1 MSRSSAPANGAK
13 SRKTTKSARTPKRRP
28 VGRPPGKTRDA
39 RLKKIL
45 AVARRLF
52 AENGFEETTFD
63 TVSREAGMTR
73 TALYSYFASK
83 AGLYLATLKDIHEEF
98 LPDFR
103 QALEECATLRE
114 RFRRIAM
121 AATVAHARDSSIT
134 GFLSAHPLEIRRHPE
149 LHAAVHEYDSAAY
162 ATMAAMFDEAKRSGE
177 ISSAASTPHLVSAF
191 FGGALGVGLFQY
203 GMEAYSP
210 QAPSLAKAMSVFA
223 SMSEG
228 KIFAPRRTQEV
239 PT

>member
-1 MSRSSAPANGAK
+1 MPPKTSASTSRRATPRASVK
-13 SRKTTKSARTPKRRP
+13 STRSPKRRP

-45 AVARRLF
+45 AVARRHF
-52 AENGFEETTFD
+52 AQKGFEETTFEG
-63 TVSREAGMTR
+63 VSRDAGMTR
-73 TALYSYFASK
+73 TALYSYFTSK
-83 AGLYLATLKDIHEEF
+83 ADLYLATLKDIHEEF

-103 QALEECATLRE
+103 RALEECATLRE
-114 RFRRIAM
+114 RFRRLVM
-121 AATVAHARDSSIT
+121 ASTAAHARDSSIT
-134 GFLSAHPLEIRRHPE
+134 GFLSALPLDIRRHPE
-149 LHAAVHEYDSAAY
+149 LGAAVHDYNREAY
-162 ATMAAMFDEAKRSGE
+162 GMMTAMFEEAKRSGE
-177 ISSAASTPHLVSAF
+177 ISSAASAADLVSAF

-228 KIFAPRRTQEV
+228 KIFTPRRT
-239 PT
+239 P